1 MMAMLD
7 RDLRIEELAST
18 VFLAEHICSHNPFE
32 LDSAASTEQASLLMQ
47 LYELDQAPVAG
58 SDGSQIVL
66 RMNLEAARSGQKV
79 GQFAVDT
86 PAKHWVDHS
95 ASLHHTLEQLA
106 EHRWLF
112 VRANR
117 SLLGTIGRQ
126 DLGRPTISAY
136 LLAVILGLERG
147 LRRLY
152 GSCQGRPI
160 PDEPKRLDADQQDA
174 GERPDNFITTIQYIL
189 KCEELRKALGYSSK
203 GEAKSALQKINEMRN
218 HLAHARTVLE
228 SGADT
233 ADVLRRIQD
242 LELLAGRV
250 RQLLVD
256 REAVWTAYCETEII
270 STESPPTVFAGLGA
284 KRLPMSTPAHV
295 ISAQNPYEQFLGEE
309 ENFRRTEILGKYLR
323 SKPEVEDLVRVF
335 GRSADPNSTWE
346 EECWAVS
353 GLNRSQAVEIGR
365 LFQQRAIFEL
375 NEDAIMVIAFDETLK
390 KSSSRCSGQSPCDSR
405 AS

>member
-1 MMAMLD
+1 MAMPD
-7 RDLRIEELAST
+7 RDLRIEELVNT
-18 VFLAEHICSHNPFE
+18 VFLAEHICSRNPFE
-32 LDSAASTEQASLLMQ
+32 LDPAVSTEQASLLMQ

-58 SDGSQIVL
+58 SGGSQIVL
-66 RMNLEAARSGQKV
+66 RMNLDVDRSGKKV
-79 GQFAVDT
+79 GQYAVDT
-86 PAKHWVDHS
+86 PAEHWVDHNS
-95 ASLHHTLEQLA
+95 SLHHTLKQLI
-106 EHRWLF
+106 EHGWLF

-152 GSCQGRPI
+152 GSYQGRPI
-160 PDEPKRLDADQQDA
+160 PDEPKPHVSQQDA
-174 GERPDNFITTIQYIL
+174 CERPDNFTTTIKHTL
-189 KCEELRKALGYSSK
+189 GCDKLLRDLGFKSVNK
-203 GEAKSALQKINEMRN
+203 GDRALQRINKMRN
-218 HLAHARTVLE
+218 HLAHARTILE
-228 SGADT
+228 CGTDT
-233 ADVLRRIQD
+233 ADVLRRIGD

-256 REAVWTAYCETEII
+256 REAIWTAYCATEII
-270 STESPPTVFAGLGA
+270 STEGPSTVFAGSGA
-284 KRLPMSTPAHV
+284 ARLPISTPAHV
-295 ISAQNPYEQFLGEE
+295 ISAQNPYEHFLGEE
-309 ENFRRTEILGKYLR
+309 ENFRRTEILGRYLR

-335 GRSADPNSTWE
+335 GRSTDPNSTWK

-375 NEDAIMVIAFDETLK
+375 TDNATMVISSDETVMNT
-390 KSSSRCSGQSPCDSR
+390 SPRCS
-405 AS
+405 A

>member
-1 MMAMLD
+1 MAMLD
-7 RDLRIEELAST
+7 RDLRIEELATT
-18 VFLAEHICSHNPFE
+18 VFLAEHICSRNPFE
-32 LDSAASTEQASLLMQ
+32 LDPDVSTEQASLLMQ

-58 SDGSQIVL
+58 SGGSKIVL
-66 RMNLEAARSGQKV
+66 RMNLDVGRTVKKV
-79 GQFAVDT
+79 GQFAFDT
-86 PAKHWVDHS
+86 PAEHWVDYNT
-95 ASLHHTLEQLA
+95 SLHHTLEQLA
-106 EHRWLF
+106 EHGWLF
-112 VRANR
+112 VRAKR

-152 GSCQGRPI
+152 GSYQGRPI

-189 KCEELRKALGYSSK
+189 KCEELRKALDYSSK
-203 GEAKSALQKINEMRN
+203 SQARTALQRINEMRN

-228 SGADT
+228 FGADMS
-233 ADVLRRIQD
+233 DVLQRIQD
-242 LELLAGRV
+242 IELLAGLV
-250 RQLLVD
+250 RRLLVD
-256 REAVWTAYCETEII
+256 RAAVWAAYCETEII
-270 STESPPTVFAGLGA
+270 STEVPSTVFAGAGA
-284 KRLPMSTPAHV
+284 TRLPISTPAHV
-295 ISAQNPYEQFLGEE
+295 ISAQNPYEHYLGEE

-323 SKPEVEDLVRVF
+323 SKPEVEDLVRVC

-353 GLNRSQAVEIGR
+353 GLTRSQAVEIGR
-365 LFQQRAIFEL
+365 FFQQRAIFEL
-375 NEDAIMVIAFDETLK
+375 NEDAIMVIASDETLK
-390 KSSSRCSGQSPCDSR
+390 KSSSRRSGQDACNSR

>member
-1 MMAMLD
+1 MAMPD
-7 RDLRIEELAST
+7 RDLRIEELVNT
-18 VFLAEHICSHNPFE
+18 VFLAKHICSRNTFE
-32 LDSAASTEQASLLMQ
+32 LDPAVSTEQAILLMQ

-66 RMNLEAARSGQKV
+66 RMNLDVDRSGKKV
-79 GQFAVDT
+79 GQYAVDT
-86 PAKHWVDHS
+86 PAEHWVDHNS
-95 ASLHHTLEQLA
+95 SLHNTLKQLI
-106 EHRWLF
+106 EHDWLF

-117 SLLGTIGRQ
+117 SFVGTIGRQ

-152 GSCQGRPI
+152 GSYQGRPI
-160 PDEPKRLDADQQDA
+160 PDEPNPHVSQQDDCERLD
-174 GERPDNFITTIQYIL
+174 NFTTTIKHTL
-189 KCEELRKALGYSSK
+189 GCDRLLCDLGFKSVNKGDKAL
-203 GEAKSALQKINEMRN
+203 QRINKMRN
-218 HLAHARTVLE
+218 HLAHARTILDCDT
-228 SGADT
+228 DT
-233 ADVLRRIQD
+233 ADVLRRIGD

-256 REAVWTAYCETEII
+256 REAIWTAYCATEII
-270 STESPPTVFAGLGA
+270 STEGPSTVFAGSGA
-284 KRLPMSTPAHV
+284 TKLPISTPAHV
-295 ISAQNPYEQFLGEE
+295 ISAQNPYEHFLGEK
-309 ENFRRTEILGKYLR
+309 ENLRRTEILGRYLR

-335 GRSADPNSTWE
+335 GRSTDPNSIWK

-375 NEDAIMVIAFDETLK
+375 TDNATIVISSDETVINT
-390 KSSSRCSGQSPCDSR
+390 SPRCS
-405 AS
+405 A

>member
-1 MMAMLD
+1 MAMLD
-7 RDLRIEELAST
+7 RDLRIEELATT

-32 LDSAASTEQASLLMQ
+32 LDPAGSTEQASLLMQ

-58 SDGSQIVL
+58 SGGSQIVL

-106 EHRWLF
+106 KHGWLF

-126 DLGRPTISAY
+126 DLGRPAISAY

-152 GSCQGRPI
+152 GSYQGRPI
-160 PDEPKRLDADQQDA
+160 PDEPTPHVSQQDA
-174 GERPDNFITTIQYIL
+174 GEKPDNFTTTIKYTL
-189 KCEELRKALGYSSK
+189 GCEKLLWDLGFQSISKGDKAL
-203 GEAKSALQKINEMRN
+203 QRINKTRN
-218 HLAHARTVLE
+218 HLAHARTILE
-228 SGADT
+228 CGTDT
-233 ADVLRRIQD
+233 ADVLRRIGD

-250 RQLLVD
+250 RRLLVD
-256 REAVWTAYCETEII
+256 REAVWAAYCSTEII
-270 STESPPTVFAGLGA
+270 STEGPSKVFAGSGA
-284 KRLPMSTPAHV
+284 TRLPISMPAHV
-295 ISAQNPYEQFLGEE
+295 ISAQNPCEHFLGEE
-309 ENFRRTEILGKYLR
+309 ENFRRTEILGRYLR

-335 GRSADPNSTWE
+335 GRSADPNSTWK

-353 GLNRSQAVEIGR
+353 GLDRSQAVEIGR

-375 NEDAIMVIAFDETLK
+375 TEDAIMVISSDEAVMNT
-390 KSSSRCSGQSPCDSR
+390 SPRCSG
-405 AS
+405 